1 MKYVFLILIP
11 VMIMGCRGEKAQA
24 DLSAQEIVDRAIEV
38 AGGDRYRESAI
49 QFAFRDRDY
58 VSFRE
63 NGKRVLRR
71 ITTTDTAVITD
82 SKIGNAFQRLVN
94 DTLQILPDTTSN
106 RLANSVNSVHYFAY
120 LPYGLNDRA
129 VNKELLGRVKLED
142 SMYYKI
148 RVTFDQ
154 EGGGEDFEDVFIYWF
169 HTETFRPDY
178 LAYEYHT
185 DGGGQRFRVAYND
198 RSVGGIRF
206 QDYRNYKPLVAAPI
220 AAIDSLYTAG
230 KLELLSVIELEDVRV
245 DPDTF

>member
-1 MKYVFLILIP
+1 MIL
-11 VMIMGCRGEKAQA
+11 GCRQEKAPA
-24 DLSAQEIVDRAIEV
+24 DLTAQEVVDRAIEV
-38 AGGDRYRESAI
+38 AGGDRYRESTI

-58 VSFRE
+58 ISFRE

-82 SKIGNAFQRLVN
+82 SKLGDEFQRLVN
-94 DTLQILPDTTSN
+94 DTLRILPDTTSN

-120 LPYGLNDRA
+120 LPYGLNGGA
-129 VNKELLGRVKLED
+129 VNKELLGKVRLDD
-142 SMYYKI
+142 SEYYKI

-154 EGGGEDFEDVFIYWF
+154 EGGGEDFEDIFIYWF

-220 AAIDSLYTAG
+220 SAIDSLYTSG
-230 KLELLSVIELEDVRV
+230 DLELLSVIELKDVRV
-245 DPDTF
+245 DPDNF

>member
-1 MKYVFLILIP
+1 MKHVIWIFLP
-11 VMIMGCRGEKAQA
+11 VLIMGCREEKPAA
-24 DLSAQEIVDRAIEV
+24 DLTAQEIVDRAIEV
-38 AGGDRYRESAI
+38 AGGDRYRERTVH
-49 QFAFRDRDY
+49 FGFRDRDY

-82 SKIGNAFQRLVN
+82 SKIGDAFQRLVN

-120 LPYGLNDRA
+120 LPYGLNGRA
-129 VNKELLGRVKLED
+129 VNKELLGKVRLED
-142 SMYYKI
+142 AEYYKI
-148 RVTFDQ
+148 RVTFDR
-154 EGGGEDFEDVFIYWF
+154 EGGGTDFEDIFIYWF
-169 HTETFRPDY
+169 NTETFRPDF

-206 QDYRNYKPLVAAPI
+206 QDYRNYKPLVAAPLR
-220 AAIDSLYTAG
+220 AIDSLYTNG

-245 DPDTF
+245 DPGGI